1 MMLILRR
8 YITALTILIGF
19 AYPVVAQSDLGK
31 KLKTFDEVIAKAKAE
46 KNDTLLAN
54 ALYTKVALFYNQ
66 AGR

>member
-31 KLKTFDEVIAKAKAE
+31 KAQDFRRGHCEGEGREERHAACQRPVYQGG
-46 KNDTLLAN
+46 TLL
-54 ALYTKVALFYNQ
+54 
-66 AGR
+66 